1 MNISLFAMIKNV
13 FYSQT
18 EEIPAVDSA
27 SFRAKK
33 RNLAFIELNGIS
45 VS

>member
-18 EEIPAVDSA
+18 EKIPAVDSA
-27 SFRAKK
+27 SF
-33 RNLAFIELNGIS
+33 S
-45 VS
+45 VKEGEILCLSN